1 MVTKGLDFDHVSLV
15 SILNADNMLSYPDFR
30 SAERSYQLMAQ
41 VSGRSGRKNKR
52 GLVIIQ
58 TRQPKH
64 IIIRQ
69 VVENDYQG
77 MYERQLS
84 ERQRFGYPPFTRL
97 ILVKLK
103 HRETEFLN
111 KASAFLASEL
121 RKKFGNNILGPE
133 YPIVS
138 KIMNLYIKHIMIKIG
153 SGRKLSDDKET
164 LKDIISRF
172 QQATEYKSVRV
183 ILDVDPQ

>member
-1 MVTKGLDFDHVSLV
+1 
-15 SILNADNMLSYPDFR
+15 
-30 SAERSYQLMAQ
+30 MAQ

-58 TRQPKH
+58 TRQPNH
-64 IIIRQ
+64 LIIRQ
-69 VVENDYQG
+69 VVENDYSG
-77 MYERQLS
+77 MYDRQLAERQK
-84 ERQRFGYPPFTRL
+84 FGYPPFTRL

-103 HRETEFLN
+103 HRESDFLN
-111 KASAFLASEL
+111 KASAFLATEL

-138 KIMNLYIKHIMIKIG
+138 RIMNLHIKHIMIKIG
-153 SGRKLSDDKET
+153 SGRKLADDKET
-164 LKDIISRF
+164 LKEIVNRF